1 MSGYFERRMTAD
13 ERDRHCKCGE
23 YISGCE
29 TQCDECGEAA
39 AETDREREDRL
50 WRDECPEQFEPVA

>member
-1 MSGYFERRMTAD
+1 MTTD

-23 YISGCE
+23 YLVGCE

-39 AETDREREDRL
+39 VETDREREDRL
-50 WRDECPEQFEPVA
+50 WRDECPEQFEPGV